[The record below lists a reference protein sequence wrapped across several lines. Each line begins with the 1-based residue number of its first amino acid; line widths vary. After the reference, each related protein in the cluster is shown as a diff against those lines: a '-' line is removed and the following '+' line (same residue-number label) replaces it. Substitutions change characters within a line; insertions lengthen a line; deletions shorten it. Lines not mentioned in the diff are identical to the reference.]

1 MKPLP
6 RFKWDID
13 STSHWRRWINIP
25 RSPPPHPLKFQQ
37 LAEDARCDKT
47 RGHLNVTKSTLPINF
62 QKTAFGCPGFSFP
75 AILLKL
81 HNYCVQPEKHTPEVW
96 VLRHQDQW
104 SLTLQKRWPPKWW
117 GCREQL
123 AEIQPLLW
131 NWKQKKYS
139 ETCISGP
146 HMKLTGLVAQCVSN
160 ASFHILKKER
170 SRGWEIVVF
179 IRINPKNAKI
189 PILPNI
195 TIKI

>member
-25 RSPPPHPLKFQQ
+25 RSPPHPLKFHQ

-47 RGHLNVTKSTLPINF
+47 RGLLNVTQSTLPINF

-75 AILLKL
+75 PVLLKL
-81 HNYCVQPEKHTPEVW
+81 HNYCVQPENTPEVW
-96 VLRHQDQW
+96 ILRHQDLW
-104 SLTLQKRWPPKWW
+104 SLTQQKHWPPKWW

-139 ETCISGP
+139 ETCVSGP

-160 ASFHILKKER
+160 ASFHILKKR
-170 SRGWEIVVF
+170 TVQGIGNRGIHT
-179 IRINPKNAKI
+179 NKP
-189 PILPNI
+189 
-195 TIKI
+195 

>member
-13 STSHWRRWINIP
+13 RTSHWRRWINIP
-25 RSPPPHPLKFQQ
+25 RFPPPPHSSPTPSSFISLQRTPDETKR
-37 LAEDARCDKT
+37 E
-47 RGHLNVTKSTLPINF
+47 GVTQSTLPINF

-75 AILLKL
+75 AVLLKL
-81 HNYCVQPEKHTPEVW
+81 HNYCVQPENTPEVW
-96 VLRHQDQW
+96 VLRHQDLW
-104 SLTLQKRWPPKWW
+104 SLTQQKHWPPKWW

-160 ASFHILKKER
+160 ASFHILKKR
-170 SRGWEIVVF
+170 TVQGMGNRGIHT
-179 IRINPKNAKI
+179 NKP
-189 PILPNI
+189 
-195 TIKI
+195 